1 METNLTTDTAP
12 GLRLAAEILLQEADR
27 AVIEQPSCKARP
39 LALIDMADKLAR
51 MARRAE
57 ARDAQSDL
65 LAAE

>member
-1 METNLTTDTAP
+1 MTADTAT

-57 ARDAQSDL
+57 ARAVQPDL
-65 LAAE
+65 LGGE